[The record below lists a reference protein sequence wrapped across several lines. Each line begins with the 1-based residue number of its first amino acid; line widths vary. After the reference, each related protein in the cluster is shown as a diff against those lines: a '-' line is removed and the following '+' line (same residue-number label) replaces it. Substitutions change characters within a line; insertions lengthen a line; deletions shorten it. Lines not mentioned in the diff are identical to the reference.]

1 MMIDSFLLLFQ
12 FTADFAGM
20 DNLGVNTATWVF
32 LNSLAETVVKV
43 KQKIGAK
50 MSLFI
55 FMVKCWLMSWAAG
68 GGISLDFNVKWNNK
82 NN

>member
-1 MMIDSFLLLFQ
+1 MMIDSFWLIFQ

-43 KQKIGAK
+43 KQRIGAK

-55 FMVKCWLMSWAAG
+55 FMVKSWLMSWKLAASASG
-68 GGISLDFNVKWNNK
+68 FKFRN
-82 NN
+82 